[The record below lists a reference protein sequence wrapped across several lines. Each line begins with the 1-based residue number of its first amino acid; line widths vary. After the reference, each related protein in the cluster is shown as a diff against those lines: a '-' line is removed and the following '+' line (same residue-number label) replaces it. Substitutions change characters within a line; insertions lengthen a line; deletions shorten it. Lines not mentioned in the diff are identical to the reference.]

1 MGYRSIDRLRLRC
14 HIGLKDWGSATPVLR
29 LDVDSNGESLAFGVN
44 RRYAMTMDAIKD
56 QVAGSLLRS
65 ARLGLGLSQTGFADV
80 LGIAQPTLSAYES
93 GRRQPTL
100 PTLLRMLNRA
110 GLDLQLELVERDDHD
125 RVLAEWERTLD
136 DATRQRL
143 RSQGY
148 RLVSDAA

>member
-1 MGYRSIDRLRLRC
+1 
-14 HIGLKDWGSATPVLR
+14 
-29 LDVDSNGESLAFGVN
+29 
-44 RRYAMTMDAIKD
+44 MDTIED

-65 ARLGLGLSQTGFADV
+65 ARLRLGLSQTAFADV

-110 GLDLQLELVERDDHD
+110 GLELRLELVERDDHD
-125 RVLAEWERTLD
+125 QVLAEWESTLD

-143 RSQGY
+143 RAQGY

>member
-1 MGYRSIDRLRLRC
+1 MLAPGVRDFFTNSE
-14 HIGLKDWGSATPVLR
+14 T
-29 LDVDSNGESLAFGVN
+29 LAFAGH
-44 RRYAMTMDAIKD
+44 RRYAIGMNTVEE

-65 ARLGLGLSQTGFADV
+65 ARLRLGLSQTRFADV

-110 GLDLQLELVERDDHD
+110 GLELRLELVERDDHD
-125 RVLAEWERTLD
+125 QVLAEWESTLD
-136 DATRQRL
+136 DATRRRL

-148 RLVSDAA
+148 RLVSDVAWTQR

>member
-1 MGYRSIDRLRLRC
+1 M
-14 HIGLKDWGSATPVLR
+14 V
-29 LDVDSNGESLAFGVN
+29 VDMIEEQL
-44 RRYAMTMDAIKD
+44 
-56 QVAGSLLRS
+56 AGSLLRS
-65 ARLGLGLSQTGFADV
+65 ARSRLGLSQTAFADV

-110 GLDLQLELVERDDHD
+110 GLDLRLELVERDDHD
-125 RVLAEWERTLD
+125 QVLAEWESTLD

>member
-1 MGYRSIDRLRLRC
+1 MVMDSI
-14 HIGLKDWGSATPVLR
+14 
-29 LDVDSNGESLAFGVN
+29 EE
-44 RRYAMTMDAIKD
+44 

-65 ARLGLGLSQTGFADV
+65 ARLRLELSQTAFANV

-110 GLDLQLELVERDDHD
+110 GLDLRLDLVERDDHD
-125 RVLAEWERTLD
+125 DVLAEWEQTLD
-136 DATRQRL
+136 DATRHRL